1 MGKMSEIAA
10 DLNALDE
17 PRIIPFN
24 ALAAYERERDHSRRM
39 ETYLAKALLL
49 LTMEC
54 SRRELRGEDVSH
66 IRSFVT
72 EASQ

>member
-10 DLNALDE
+10 DISTLV
-17 PRIIPFN
+17 PFN
-24 ALAAYERERDHSRRM
+24 ALKAYERERDHSRRM

-49 LTMEC
+49 LGMEC
-54 SRRELRGEDVSH
+54 GRRELRGEDVSH
-66 IRSFVT
+66 IRKFIG